1 VPPTV
6 YRYRVAFQTRDLGSV
21 LDMLRY
27 EGARV
32 EDWSHEGDQWAVHL
46 THENRPTIGRW
57 ESFGLVPVDPR
68 TGIRLVEP
76 VTSREVR

>member
-1 VPPTV
+1 M
-6 YRYRVAFQTRDLGSV
+6 YRYRIAFRTVDLPGV

-32 EDWSHEGDQWAVHL
+32 EDWSHEGDRWSVLL
-46 THENRPTIGRW
+46 TQDRNRPTMDRW
-57 ESFGLVPVDPR
+57 ASFGLTPVDPR

-76 VTSREVR
+76 VTPR